1 MRGENREVMGG
12 RRGGGR
18 RIEVPLSLVS
28 GGKKEESRE
37 AVGEEEER
45 V

>member
-12 RRGGGR
+12 RRGGR